1 MKRTFLLILLC
12 LATTLSGADT
22 RTYPDY
28 RLDEATALNLSE
40 LALKCIHNAY
50 PNKPGHVLLSEADVI
65 VPRQYHPAFY
75 GCFDWHSAV
84 HGHWMLVRLLKT
96 FPDLENAAE
105 IRAKLDESFQPD
117 NILKELEYFRT
128 EGRTS
133 FERMYGWAWLL
144 KLSEEVVTWDDP
156 QAKEWAT
163 ALQPLSDHLAGA
175 YLDFLP
181 KQTYPIRRG
190 VHPNT
195 AFGLAFAWDYATATR
210 NLALTAMINNRARD
224 YFLNDTD
231 YPARYEL
238 EGDNFFSP
246 SLMEADLMRR
256 VLPRDEFSEWLE
268 MFLPGIAEG
277 QPENLFAPA
286 YVSDRTDGFIVH
298 LDGLN
303 LSRAWCMAGIAK
315 ALRDDDPRRI
325 VLAESAY
332 IHASTALPELSSGH
346 YEGEHWL
353 GSFAVYMLHEMEG
366 LQVDPE
372 GVKNN

>member
-1 MKRTFLLILLC
+1 MCFSTKITRLLILFIVLPVITGF
-12 LATTLSGADT
+12 AG
-22 RTYPDY
+22 REYPEY
-28 RLDEATALNLSE
+28 KLDEATALNLSG

-50 PNKPGHVLLSEADVI
+50 PNKPGHVLNAETDV
-65 VPRQYHPAFY
+65 VPPQQYHPAFY

-84 HGHWMLVRLLKT
+84 HGHWMLVRLLKS

-105 IRAKLDESFQPD
+105 IRAMLDESFQSE
-117 NILKELEYFRT
+117 NIQKELEYFQS
-128 EGRTS
+128 EGRKS

-144 KLSEEVVTWDDP
+144 KLSEEVMTWDDP
-156 QAKEWAT
+156 QAQEWAV
-163 ALQPLSDHLAGA
+163 ALQPLSDYLVAA

-195 AFGLAFAWDYATATR
+195 AFGLAFGWDYATATG
-210 NLALTAMINNRARD
+210 NEALIAMIKSRARD

-231 YPARYEL
+231 YPAHYEL

-256 VLPRDEFSEWLE
+256 VLPASEFAKWLGK
-268 MFLPGIAEG
+268 FLPGISEG
-277 QPENLFAPA
+277 KPENLFEPA
-286 YVSDRTDGFIVH
+286 FVSDRTDGFIVH

-315 ALRDDDPRRI
+315 ALPDDDERRLI
-325 VLAESAY
+325 LKEAAY
-332 IHASTALPELSSGH
+332 LHASSALPELSSGH

-366 LQVDPE
+366 L
-372 GVKNN
+372 